1 MYTSILLQTAII
13 FALYFM
19 GEGIATLL
27 PITIPGNIIGM
38 LLMFVGLLLKW
49 IKVKHVQTVGRFLLS
64 HMAFLFIPAGVS
76 IIESIELIQDDWFKI
91 LIVCVLTTIITFA
104 ATGLTAKAFIRLQ
117 EGWKRKK

>member
-1 MYTSILLQTAII
+1 MCIRDR
-13 FALYFM
+13 
-19 GEGIATLL
+19 
-27 PITIPGNIIGM
+27 
-38 LLMFVGLLLKW
+38 LKW
-49 IKVKHVQTVGRFLLS
+49 IKVKYVQTVGRFLLN

-104 ATGLTAKAFIRLQ
+104 ATGLTAKAVIRLQ

>member
-38 LLMFVGLLLKW
+38 LLMFIGLLLKW
-49 IKVKHVQTVGRFLLS
+49 IKVKHVQTVGRFFLS

-104 ATGLTAKAFIRLQ
+104 ATGLTAKAVIRLQ

>member
-38 LLMFVGLLLKW
+38 LLMFIGLLLKW

-104 ATGLTAKAFIRLQ
+104 ATGLTAKAVIRLQ
-117 EGWKRKK
+117 EGWTRKK